1 MLSKTNIHGSLRELV
16 RQDER
21 GKKMATTTLKR
32 EEIIQKAEKKGRMA
46 LVDPV
51 PDPTEAGKAM
61 WIQNIREY
69 FTEVCDSMVS
79 EYNAQDMRGD
89 ILAGLERGFRRGHPE
104 TTGNGCPGRRSSFSF
119 PGSFQRNPL
128 KAGLF
133 QKPAQKKG
141 RRKEFSAVL
150 FTSERLSLP
159 DLVRESWKKEGLSE
173 HSGDTHQT
181 PWQYCA

>member
-1 MLSKTNIHGSLRELV
+1 MAHFFLFLGQVEFELPKETGSGIGRKKSPWLVLSKTNIHGSLLELIL
-16 RQDER
+16 QDER

-69 FTEVCDSMVS
+69 FTEVCDSMVN

-89 ILAGLERGFRRGHPE
+89 ILAGLERGFEEVIRKQPE
-104 TTGNGCPGRRSSFSF
+104 MDVPVEE
-119 PGSFQRNPL
+119 
-128 KAGLF
+128 A
-133 QKPAQKKG
+133 
-141 RRKEFSAVL
+141 
-150 FTSERLSLP
+150 LSLFRG
-159 DLVRESWKKEGLSE
+159 VFKEI
-173 HSGDTHQT
+173 H
-181 PWQYCA
+181 